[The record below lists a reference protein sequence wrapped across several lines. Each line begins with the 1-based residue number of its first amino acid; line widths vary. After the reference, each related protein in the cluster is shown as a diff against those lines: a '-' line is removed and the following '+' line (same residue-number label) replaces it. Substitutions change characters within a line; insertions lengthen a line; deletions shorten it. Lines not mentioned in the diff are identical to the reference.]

1 MCLAVNA
8 DHDDARSAGHFFI
21 FDDVGTVLVSKTS
34 ILKPCHAIMSETCVA
49 IADQRYVY
57 VWVIDSC
64 ITSLK
69 SLGNWSHSL
78 QNHGIERM
86 YDCNDES
93 EFPFTALNKI
103 SSEDKPTGRT
113 ISAVETSNE
122 ILFVGKDDGSIDLL
136 SIHRLCRI
144 KRIVMSFI
152 PKVIAVNKD
161 STGVICMDD
170 AAKSI
175 RVYETRFD
183 GEKSAIDLNLI
194 FEEES
199 AESVWMVRWSSDDSN
214 TCMLLENDRLSIYD
228 RRMAQR
234 YQVGVIQSGCVTDF
248 SKEKITVTSLEI
260 DEYNG
265 NAPFVSSQT
274 FETRLFKETKAA
286 LINVENSGDL
296 CTFISPVQSPTRTVL
311 KMIAQFAL
319 ERLYFKAA
327 KKVSILLKDY
337 DGMLIVEKLESL
349 SNEKECRH
357 EIDRLVQKRNK
368 EASAA
373 PSIDDH
379 LNLVDK
385 VNAHINT
392 EDFEMAASC
401 FFEMTEPFNVIEK
414 VSARV
419 DTTVLMK
426 MGHLFQSSG
435 LQGLAVECYSKVNS
449 KLAVDLSLKLNRW
462 SDAIRLA
469 SSGEKKDI
477 KELART
483 QCEQLAN
490 GNDFQSG
497 ILYNQVGMH
506 FEAATL

>member
-1 MCLAVNA
+1 
-8 DHDDARSAGHFFI
+8 
-21 FDDVGTVLVSKTS
+21 
-34 ILKPCHAIMSETCVA
+34 
-49 IADQRYVY
+49 
-57 VWVIDSC
+57 
-64 ITSLK
+64 
-69 SLGNWSHSL
+69 
-78 QNHGIERM
+78 
-86 YDCNDES
+86 
-93 EFPFTALNKI
+93 
-103 SSEDKPTGRT
+103 
-113 ISAVETSNE
+113 
-122 ILFVGKDDGSIDLL
+122 
-136 SIHRLCRI
+136 
-144 KRIVMSFI
+144 
-152 PKVIAVNKD
+152 
-161 STGVICMDD
+161 
-170 AAKSI
+170 
-175 RVYETRFD
+175 
-183 GEKSAIDLNLI
+183 
-194 FEEES
+194 
-199 AESVWMVRWSSDDSN
+199 
-214 TCMLLENDRLSIYD
+214 
-228 RRMAQR
+228 
-234 YQVGVIQSGCVTDF
+234 
-248 SKEKITVTSLEI
+248 
-260 DEYNG
+260 
-265 NAPFVSSQT
+265 
-274 FETRLFKETKAA
+274 
-286 LINVENSGDL
+286 
-296 CTFISPVQSPTRTVL
+296 
-311 KMIAQFAL
+311 
-319 ERLYFKAA
+319 
-327 KKVSILLKDY
+327 
-337 DGMLIVEKLESL
+337 MLIVETLESL
-349 SNEKECRH
+349 SNEKECRD
-357 EIDRLVQKRNK
+357 EIDRLVQERNK

-373 PSIDDH
+373 SSIDDH